1 MNKEKFENILNKNN
15 GLLKTADVLSEGISK
30 PQFYQYVHDYDLEKV
45 AHGVYVFRDA
55 LVDEFSLL
63 QAQFP
68 KAIFSHKASLYL
80 HGLAEREPLPFTVTV
95 QSSYNSAGLVDKGV
109 KVYYSKKEWYEMGQA
124 EIESPGGYTV
134 MAYDMDRTICDI
146 VRRADEMD
154 VAVFNYAVR
163 TYVARSDKDLSRLS
177 RYASALRIERK
188 IRERMGVLL

>member
-1 MNKEKFENILNKNN
+1 
-15 GLLKTADVLSEGISK
+15 
-30 PQFYQYVHDYDLEKV
+30 
-45 AHGVYVFRDA
+45 
-55 LVDEFSLL
+55 
-63 QAQFP
+63 
-68 KAIFSHKASLYL
+68 
-80 HGLAEREPLPFTVTV
+80 
-95 QSSYNSAGLVDKGV
+95 
-109 KVYYSKKEWYEMGQA
+109 
-124 EIESPGGYTV
+124 